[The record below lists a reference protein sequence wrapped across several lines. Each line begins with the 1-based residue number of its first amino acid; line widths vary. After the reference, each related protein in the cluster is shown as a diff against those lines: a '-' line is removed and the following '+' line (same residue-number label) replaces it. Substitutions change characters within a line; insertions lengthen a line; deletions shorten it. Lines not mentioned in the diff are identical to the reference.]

1 MTNQIRVLV
10 VDDHALFL
18 EGVERLLS
26 NEPGLVVVGSC
37 TSGLEALGLLQR
49 QLPDIVLLDYDL
61 GNENG
66 LKLLEE
72 LRRKGSL
79 VPVLFIT
86 AGIGDSQVR
95 RILQL
100 PPSGI
105 ILKHKPSELLVQA
118 IRAMLRGEI
127 WLDSKLVL
135 PLVTQEPRRV
145 IANDP
150 QLTARER
157 DVLREVFEGNQ
168 NKVIASKLQVS
179 ESAVKAILQQLFDK
193 TGVRSRTQLLRL
205 ALEKHAADWLG
216 IVRQE

>member
-1 MTNQIRVLV
+1 V

-18 EGVERLLS
+18 DGVERLLS
-26 NEPGLVVVGSC
+26 NEPGFVVVGSC
-37 TSGLEALGLLQR
+37 TSGVEALGLLQT
-49 QLPDIVLLDYDL
+49 QLPDIVLLDYEL
-61 GNENG
+61 GNEHG

-72 LRRKGSL
+72 LRRNESL

-86 AGIGDSQVR
+86 AGIPDSQVR

-100 PPSGI
+100 TPSGI

-118 IRAMLRGEI
+118 IRAMLRGET

-135 PLVTQEPRRV
+135 PLVNHESRKV
-145 IANDP
+145 IAKDP

-157 DVLREVFEGNQ
+157 DVLRGVFEGNH
-168 NKVIASKLQVS
+168 NKVIASQLQVS